1 MEDNKQWTP
10 QSMGRKGA
18 KALKEKYGAEYFKTL
33 SKLGR
38 MALPNEHFVKMG
50 KRSAEARRKRALE
63 RSKQP

>member
-1 MEDNKQWTP
+1 
-10 QSMGRKGA
+10 MGRKGA